1 MYRRVCRTV
10 SLVSGV
16 VNGCALRQPSAP
28 AAASLRRLS
37 DDAVSPIDRLEDPDD
52 FAPGD
57 VPPLLPVALR
67 MADNIAELLSGDDG
81 DVLIAGV
88 HGLSARNR
96 GIVELP
102 GRLDRAVR
110 VAVRDTGA
118 THRQVKAKGRSLLE
132 ALKSISRGLVPVDD
146 DDHSGKVKAWL
157 KEGKTAGEFSSE
169 DSEVSGADFL
179 GEGTE
184 WGARL
189 SVRKQKRL
197 FEALENEESMAR
209 GKGKKKPPVRSE
221 AATNYGPLEAAAYA
235 VTRLPMT
242 FGAQVRAM
250 QELRVRA
257 PGFVPVSLLDF
268 GAGPTPALWAARE
281 VFGNNISLGSTGG
294 TTSVTLVD
302 ASPSMM
308 AFTRRLARG
317 VYDDTEVHE
326 LASGMGFLARP
337 SGRPLPD
344 PNPWGITGPVQTVA
358 SLRSLNP
365 RATFDMV
372 VSGYSLG
379 EIATGTRH
387 EQQQRILR
395 GDGSEASEKSGVTKR
410 LDDTIMSLWSRVAPG
425 GVLVLVEPGTPR
437 GSKLIR
443 RARALIL
450 DAEKNKTRNRR
461 EDGKDADDSF
471 DAHIVAPCQHDK
483 VCPMDGLEGST
494 WCHFSQRVKRTEM
507 HRQMLPRGRGP
518 QHQDER
524 FSYVVIRRMSRKR
537 AIAEAKNRVAE
548 IAAGEQKVGFKIDK
562 EDDEDDDHDEREEDE
577 EHEEH
582 EEDEEHEEHEGGDG
596 EEEDDDEEEG
606 KDVGETKAG
615 AVAVASSF
623 SWGRLVRP
631 PIKRSRHVIL
641 DMCSANGELDRHIV
655 ARSSAWEGG
664 VGKQGYKAARKSKW
678 GDLWPYRDPR
688 KLHET
693 KDASAVELEK
703 FFEDFE
709 DFDMEDLQVMMK
721 GRSTP
726 EGVRLRTKSFQAKR
740 PAFVE
745 EFVRLE
751 REVGVDAME
760 ENESANAGKEGVR
773 ED

>member
-1 MYRRVCRTV
+1 VV
-10 SLVSGV
+10 SRLVD
-16 VNGCALRQPSAP
+16 GCVLRLPTAS

-37 DDAVSPIDRLEDPDD
+37 DDALSPFGRLGAPNDLAPDD
-52 FAPGD
+52 G
-57 VPPLLPVALR
+57 PPLLPAALR
-67 MADNIAELLSGDDG
+67 VSDDIAELLSGADG
-81 DVLIAGV
+81 DDIIAGV
-88 HGLSARNR
+88 HELSARNR

-102 GRLDRAVR
+102 KGLDRAVR

-132 ALKSISRGLVPVDD
+132 ALKSISRGMVPVDED
-146 DDHSGKVKAWL
+146 GQSGKVKAWL
-157 KEGKTAGEFSSE
+157 KEGKTDG
-169 DSEVSGADFL
+169 EVSSDGETRGADFL
-179 GEGTE
+179 GEGAE
-184 WGARL
+184 WGVRL

-197 FEALENEESMAR
+197 FEALENEENMAR
-209 GKGKKKPPVRSE
+209 GKGKKKPPAPSE

-242 FGAQVRAM
+242 FGAQVRVM
-250 QELRVRA
+250 RELRVRA
-257 PGFVPVSLLDF
+257 PGFVPESLLDF

-281 VFGNNISLGSTGG
+281 VFGSEVSLGSTGDA
-294 TTSVTLVD
+294 TSVTLVD

-308 AFTRRLARG
+308 AFTRRLAKG
-317 VYDDTEVHE
+317 VYDDDEVHE
-326 LASGMGFLARP
+326 LGSGMSFLARP

-379 EIATGTRH
+379 EIAAGPRH

-395 GDGSEASEKSGVTKR
+395 SEAREKSGTTKR

-450 DAEKNKTRNRR
+450 DAEQNKARNKRS
-461 EDGKDADDSF
+461 EHGEDADNSF
-471 DAHIVAPCQHDK
+471 DAHVVAPCQHDK

-524 FSYVVIRRMSRKR
+524 FSYVVIRRMSRR
-537 AIAEAKNRVAE
+537 HAVAEAKNRAAE
-548 IAAGEQKVGFKIDK
+548 IAAGERTVGFRIDEDK
-562 EDDEDDDHDEREEDE
+562 EEEE
-577 EHEEH
+577 
-582 EEDEEHEEHEGGDG
+582 
-596 EEEDDDEEEG
+596 EEEDDDEDDEDDEEDDEDSEEEEEEEDHDDDEDEDHDDDE
-606 KDVGETKAG
+606 DVAETKAG

-641 DMCSANGELDRHIV
+641 DMCSADGELDRHIV
-655 ARSSAWEGG
+655 ARSHSWEGS

-678 GDLWPYRDPR
+678 GDLWPYKDPR

-693 KDASAVELEK
+693 KDASAAELEE
-703 FFEDFE
+703 FFKDFE
-709 DFDMEDLQVMMK
+709 DFNMEDLKDMVK

-726 EGVRLRTKSFQAKR
+726 VGVGSGKKLFQAKR
-740 PAFVE
+740 PALVE

-751 REVGVDAME
+751 REMGIDAME
-760 ENESANAGKEGVR
+760 ERESTTDGKVGSNEE
-773 ED
+773 

>member
-1 MYRRVCRTV
+1 MYRRVCRTSSVV
-10 SLVSGV
+10 SRLVD
-16 VNGCALRQPSAP
+16 GCVLRLPTAS

-37 DDAVSPIDRLEDPDD
+37 DDALSPFGRLGAPNDLAPDD
-52 FAPGD
+52 G
-57 VPPLLPVALR
+57 PPLLPAALR
-67 MADNIAELLSGDDG
+67 VSDDIAELLSGADG
-81 DVLIAGV
+81 DDIIAGV
-88 HGLSARNR
+88 HELSARNR

-102 GRLDRAVR
+102 KGLDRAVR

-132 ALKSISRGLVPVDD
+132 ALKSISRGMVPVDED
-146 DDHSGKVKAWL
+146 GQSGKVKAWL
-157 KEGKTAGEFSSE
+157 KEGKTDG
-169 DSEVSGADFL
+169 EVSSDGETRGADFL
-179 GEGTE
+179 GEGAE
-184 WGARL
+184 WGVRL

-209 GKGKKKPPVRSE
+209 GKGKKKPPAPSE

-242 FGAQVRAM
+242 FGAQVRVM
-250 QELRVRA
+250 RELRVRA
-257 PGFVPVSLLDF
+257 PGFVPESLLDF

-281 VFGNNISLGSTGG
+281 VFGSEVSLGSTGDA
-294 TTSVTLVD
+294 TSVTLVD
-302 ASPSMM
+302 ASLSMM
-308 AFTRRLARG
+308 AFTRRLAKG
-317 VYDDTEVHE
+317 VYDDDEVHE
-326 LASGMGFLARP
+326 LGSGMGFLARP

-379 EIATGTRH
+379 EIAAGTRH

-395 GDGSEASEKSGVTKR
+395 SEAREKSGTTKR

-450 DAEKNKTRNRR
+450 DAEQNKARNKRS
-461 EDGKDADDSF
+461 EHGEDADNSF
-471 DAHIVAPCQHDK
+471 DAHVVAPCQHDK

-524 FSYVVIRRMSRKR
+524 FSYVVIRRMSRR
-537 AIAEAKNRVAE
+537 HAVAEAKNRAAE
-548 IAAGEQKVGFKIDK
+548 IAAGERTVGFRIDEDK
-562 EDDEDDDHDEREEDE
+562 EEE
-577 EHEEH
+577 
-582 EEDEEHEEHEGGDG
+582 
-596 EEEDDDEEEG
+596 EEEDDDEDDEEDDEDSEEEEEEEDHDDDEDEDHDDDE
-606 KDVGETKAG
+606 DVAETKAG

-641 DMCSANGELDRHIV
+641 DMCSADGELDRHIV
-655 ARSSAWEGG
+655 ARSHSWEGS

-678 GDLWPYRDPR
+678 GDLWPYKDPR

-693 KDASAVELEK
+693 KDASAAELEE
-703 FFEDFE
+703 FFKDFE
-709 DFDMEDLQVMMK
+709 DFNMEDLKDMVK

-726 EGVRLRTKSFQAKR
+726 VGVGSGKKLFQAKR
-740 PAFVE
+740 PALVE

-751 REVGVDAME
+751 REMGIDAME
-760 ENESANAGKEGVR
+760 EHESTTDGKVGSNEE
-773 ED
+773 

>member
-37 DDAVSPIDRLEDPDD
+37 DDAVSPIDRLEAPDD

-450 DAEKNKTRNRR
+450 DAEKNRTRNRR

-548 IAAGEQKVGFKIDK
+548 IAAGEEKVGFKIDK
-562 EDDEDDDHDEREEDE
+562 EDDEDDDHDESEEDEEDE

-582 EEDEEHEEHEGGDG
+582 EEDEGGDG

-655 ARSSAWEGG
+655 ARSNAWEGG

>member
-242 FGAQVRAM
+242 FGAQVRVM

-257 PGFVPVSLLDF
+257 PGFMPVSLLDF

-562 EDDEDDDHDEREEDE
+562 EDDEDDDHDESEEDEEDE
-577 EHEEH
+577 EHEE
-582 EEDEEHEEHEGGDG
+582 DEGGDG
-596 EEEDDDEEEG
+596 EEEDDDEKEG

-655 ARSSAWEGG
+655 ARSNAWEGG

-693 KDASAVELEK
+693 KDASAAELEK

-709 DFDMEDLQVMMK
+709 DFNMEDLQVMMK

>member
-1 MYRRVCRTV
+1 M
-10 SLVSGV
+10 VSGV

-37 DDAVSPIDRLEDPDD
+37 DDAVSPIDRLEAPDD

-562 EDDEDDDHDEREEDE
+562 EDDEDDDHDESEEDE

-582 EEDEEHEEHEGGDG
+582 EEHEEDEGGDG
-596 EEEDDDEEEG
+596 EEEDDDEKEG

-641 DMCSANGELDRHIV
+641 DMCSVNGELDRHIV

>member
-1 MYRRVCRTV
+1 MYRRVCRTSSVV
-10 SLVSGV
+10 SRLVD
-16 VNGCALRQPSAP
+16 GCVLRLPTAS

-37 DDAVSPIDRLEDPDD
+37 DDALSPFGRLGAPNDLAPDD
-52 FAPGD
+52 G
-57 VPPLLPVALR
+57 PPLLPAALR
-67 MADNIAELLSGDDG
+67 VSDDIAELLSGADG
-81 DVLIAGV
+81 DDIIAGV
-88 HGLSARNR
+88 HELSARNR

-102 GRLDRAVR
+102 KGLDRAVR

-132 ALKSISRGLVPVDD
+132 ALKSISRGMVPVDED
-146 DDHSGKVKAWL
+146 GQSGKVKAWL
-157 KEGKTAGEFSSE
+157 KEGKTDG
-169 DSEVSGADFL
+169 EVSSDGETRGADFL
-179 GEGTE
+179 GEGAE
-184 WGARL
+184 WGVRL

-197 FEALENEESMAR
+197 FEALENEENMAR
-209 GKGKKKPPVRSE
+209 GKGKKKPPAPSE

-242 FGAQVRAM
+242 FGAQVRVM
-250 QELRVRA
+250 RELRVRA
-257 PGFVPVSLLDF
+257 PGFVPESLLDF

-281 VFGNNISLGSTGG
+281 VFGSEVSLGSTGDA
-294 TTSVTLVD
+294 TSVTLVD

-308 AFTRRLARG
+308 AFTRRLAKG
-317 VYDDTEVHE
+317 VYDDDEVHE
-326 LASGMGFLARP
+326 LGSGMSFLARP

-379 EIATGTRH
+379 EIAAGTRH

-395 GDGSEASEKSGVTKR
+395 SEAREKSGTTKR
-410 LDDTIMSLWSRVAPG
+410 LDGTIMSLWSRVAPG

-450 DAEKNKTRNRR
+450 DAEQNKARNKRS
-461 EDGKDADDSF
+461 EHGEDADNSF
-471 DAHIVAPCQHDK
+471 DAHVVAPCQHDK

-524 FSYVVIRRMSRKR
+524 FSYVVIRRMSRR
-537 AIAEAKNRVAE
+537 HAVAEAKNRAAE
-548 IAAGEQKVGFKIDK
+548 IAAGERTVGFRIDEDK
-562 EDDEDDDHDEREEDE
+562 EEEE
-577 EHEEH
+577 
-582 EEDEEHEEHEGGDG
+582 
-596 EEEDDDEEEG
+596 EEEDDDEDDEDDEEDDEDSEEEEEEEDHDDDEDEDHDDDE
-606 KDVGETKAG
+606 DVAETKAG

-641 DMCSANGELDRHIV
+641 DMCSADGVLDRHIV
-655 ARSSAWEGG
+655 ARSHSWEGS

-678 GDLWPYRDPR
+678 GDLWPYKDPR

-693 KDASAVELEK
+693 KDASAAELEE
-703 FFEDFE
+703 FFKDFE
-709 DFDMEDLQVMMK
+709 DFNMEDLKDMVK

-726 EGVRLRTKSFQAKR
+726 VGVGSGKKLFQAKR
-740 PAFVE
+740 PALVE

-751 REVGVDAME
+751 REMGIDAME
-760 ENESANAGKEGVR
+760 EHESTTDGKVGSNEE
-773 ED
+773 

>member
-562 EDDEDDDHDEREEDE
+562 EDDEDDDHDESEEDE

-582 EEDEEHEEHEGGDG
+582 EEDKEHEEDEGGDG
-596 EEEDDDEEEG
+596 EEEDDDEKEG

-655 ARSSAWEGG
+655 ARSNAWEGG

>member
-1 MYRRVCRTV
+1 V
-10 SLVSGV
+10 
-16 VNGCALRQPSAP
+16 
-28 AAASLRRLS
+28 S
-37 DDAVSPIDRLEDPDD
+37 DD
-52 FAPGD
+52 
-57 VPPLLPVALR
+57 
-67 MADNIAELLSGDDG
+67 IAELLSGADG
-81 DVLIAGV
+81 DDIIAGV
-88 HGLSARNR
+88 HELSARNR

-102 GRLDRAVR
+102 KGLDRAVR

-132 ALKSISRGLVPVDD
+132 ALKSISRGMVPVDED
-146 DDHSGKVKAWL
+146 GQSGKVKAWL
-157 KEGKTAGEFSSE
+157 KEGKTDG
-169 DSEVSGADFL
+169 EVSSDGETRGADFL
-179 GEGTE
+179 G
-184 WGARL
+184 
-189 SVRKQKRL
+189 
-197 FEALENEESMAR
+197 
-209 GKGKKKPPVRSE
+209 
-221 AATNYGPLEAAAYA
+221 EAAAYA

-242 FGAQVRAM
+242 FGAQVRVM
-250 QELRVRA
+250 RELRVRA
-257 PGFVPVSLLDF
+257 PGFVPESLLDF

-281 VFGNNISLGSTGG
+281 VFGSEVSLGSTGDA
-294 TTSVTLVD
+294 TSVTLVD

-308 AFTRRLARG
+308 AFTRRLAKG
-317 VYDDTEVHE
+317 VYDDDEVHE
-326 LASGMGFLARP
+326 LGSGMGFLARP

-379 EIATGTRH
+379 EIAAGTRH

-395 GDGSEASEKSGVTKR
+395 SEAREKSGTTKR

-450 DAEKNKTRNRR
+450 DAEQNKARNKRS
-461 EDGKDADDSF
+461 EHGEDADNSF
-471 DAHIVAPCQHDK
+471 DAHVVAPCQHDK

-524 FSYVVIRRMSRKR
+524 FSYVVIRRMSRR
-537 AIAEAKNRVAE
+537 HAVAEAKNRAAE
-548 IAAGEQKVGFKIDK
+548 IAAGERTVGFRI
-562 EDDEDDDHDEREEDE
+562 DEDK
-577 EHEEH
+577 
-582 EEDEEHEEHEGGDG
+582 
-596 EEEDDDEEEG
+596 EEEDDDDDEDDEEDDEDSEEEEEEEDHDDDEDEDHDDDE
-606 KDVGETKAG
+606 DVAETKAG

-641 DMCSANGELDRHIV
+641 DMCSADGELDRHIV
-655 ARSSAWEGG
+655 ARSHSWEGS

-678 GDLWPYRDPR
+678 GDLWPYKDPR

-693 KDASAVELEK
+693 KDASAAELEE
-703 FFEDFE
+703 FFKDFE
-709 DFDMEDLQVMMK
+709 DFDMEDLKDMVK

-726 EGVRLRTKSFQAKR
+726 VGVGSGKKLFQAKR
-740 PAFVE
+740 PALVE

-751 REVGVDAME
+751 REMGIDAME
-760 ENESANAGKEGVR
+760 EHESTTDGKVGSNEE
-773 ED
+773 

>member
-1 MYRRVCRTV
+1 M
-10 SLVSGV
+10 VSGV
-16 VNGCALRQPSAP
+16 VNRCALRQPSVP

-37 DDAVSPIDRLEDPDD
+37 DDAVSPIDRLEAPDD
-52 FAPGD
+52 FAPDNG
-57 VPPLLPVALR
+57 PPLLPVALR
-67 MADNIAELLSGDDG
+67 VADNVAELLSGNDG

-88 HGLSARNR
+88 HELSARNR

-179 GEGTE
+179 GEGAE

-242 FGAQVRAM
+242 FGAQVRVM

-257 PGFVPVSLLDF
+257 PGFMPVSLLDF

-326 LASGMGFLARP
+326 LGSGMGFLARP

-379 EIATGTRH
+379 EVATGTSH

-395 GDGSEASEKSGVTKR
+395 GDGSEASEKSGATKR

-450 DAEKNKTRNRR
+450 DAEKNKTRKRR
-461 EDGKDADDSF
+461 EHGEDADDSF

-548 IAAGEQKVGFKIDK
+548 IAAGEEKVGFKIDK
-562 EDDEDDDHDEREEDE
+562 EDDEEDDHDEDKEDEEDE
-577 EHEEH
+577 ED
-582 EEDEEHEEHEGGDG
+582 EDGDS
-596 EEEDDDEEEG
+596 EEEDDDDEDDEEEG
-606 KDVGETKAG
+606 KDVGKTKAG

-655 ARSSAWEGG
+655 ARSNAWEGG

-693 KDASAVELEK
+693 KDASAAELEK

-726 EGVRLRTKSFQAKR
+726 VGVRLRKKSFQEKR

-751 REVGVDAME
+751 REVGIDAME
-760 ENESANAGKEGVR
+760 ENESATAGKEGVR

>member
-1 MYRRVCRTV
+1 M
-10 SLVSGV
+10 VSGV

-37 DDAVSPIDRLEDPDD
+37 DDAVSPIDRLEAPDD

-562 EDDEDDDHDEREEDE
+562 EDDEDDDHDESEEDEEDE
-577 EHEEH
+577 EHEE
-582 EEDEEHEEHEGGDG
+582 DEGGDG
-596 EEEDDDEEEG
+596 EEEDDDEKEG

-641 DMCSANGELDRHIV
+641 DMCSVNGELDRHIV

>member
-562 EDDEDDDHDEREEDE
+562 EDDEDDDHDESEEDE

-582 EEDEEHEEHEGGDG
+582 EEHEEDEGGDG

-641 DMCSANGELDRHIV
+641 DMCSVNGELDRHIV

>member
-37 DDAVSPIDRLEDPDD
+37 DDAVSPIDRLEAPDD

-157 KEGKTAGEFSSE
+157 KEGKTAGEFSCE

-257 PGFVPVSLLDF
+257 PGFMPVSLLDF

-395 GDGSEASEKSGVTKR
+395 GDGSEASEKSGATKR

-562 EDDEDDDHDEREEDE
+562 KDDEDDDHDENEEDE
-577 EHEEH
+577 ED
-582 EEDEEHEEHEGGDG
+582 EEDEDGDG

-655 ARSSAWEGG
+655 ARSNAWEGG
-664 VGKQGYKAARKSKW
+664 IGKQGYKAARKSKW
-678 GDLWPYRDPR
+678 GDLWPYQDPR

-726 EGVRLRTKSFQAKR
+726 EGVGLRTKSFQAKR

>member
-37 DDAVSPIDRLEDPDD
+37 DDAVSPIDRLEAPDD

-562 EDDEDDDHDEREEDE
+562 EDDEDDDHDESEEDEEDE

-582 EEDEEHEEHEGGDG
+582 EEHEEDEGGDG
-596 EEEDDDEEEG
+596 EEEDDDEKEG

-641 DMCSANGELDRHIV
+641 DMCSVNGELDRHIV